1 MKKSFVLFV
10 SNSPDGGR
18 RLSTCTRCPL
28 LTCSASHAS
37 AEPRLSHQQHEDLL
51 SYRSKIRTPGPLQPT
66 IEHIQTT
73 ERPGGGASRICE
85 RENTVRDDT
94 LSIGRGR
101 RLRERFASRGSGTL
115 AHDRDAFYEIYRS
128 CGMKRHGTVW
138 ARASF
143 SLLVLTTLSNK
154 TLLKTPKSLACSQT
168 L

>member
-28 LTCSASHAS
+28 RTCSASHAS

-51 SYRSKIRTPGPLQPT
+51 SYRSTIRTPGPLQPT

-101 RLRERFASRGSGTL
+101 KLRERAGGRCCAFVLR
-115 AHDRDAFYEIYRS
+115 AHDILLLSRS
-128 CGMKRHGTVW
+128 VYGSITLESIRRFLTHVKLPGLDPDT
-138 ARASF
+138 
-143 SLLVLTTLSNK
+143 SL
-154 TLLKTPKSLACSQT
+154 Q
-168 L
+168 